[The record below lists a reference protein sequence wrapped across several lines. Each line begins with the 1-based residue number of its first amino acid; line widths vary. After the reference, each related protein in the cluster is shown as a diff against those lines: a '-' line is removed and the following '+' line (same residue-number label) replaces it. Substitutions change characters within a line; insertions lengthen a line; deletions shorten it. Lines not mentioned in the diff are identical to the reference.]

1 MTTKEKAAGGLHTT
15 AATSEVDTVIV
26 APTTPDGKRLATLRA
41 KAALQ
46 GISVH
51 QLADGGFLVC
61 RWNMTKDVP
70 DLDALARFLFTMG
83 VRDGRA

>member
-1 MTTKEKAAGGLHTT
+1 MQINTNTVPVGAA
-15 AATSEVDTVIV
+15 
-26 APTTPDGKRLATLRA
+26 APEKRLATLKA
-41 KAALQ
+41 KAALH
-46 GISVH
+46 GIAVH

-70 DLDALARFLFTMG
+70 DLDALARFLFTIG

>member
-1 MTTKEKAAGGLHTT
+1 MHTT

-41 KAALQ
+41 KAALH
-46 GISVH
+46 GIVIH

-61 RWNMTKDVP
+61 RWGMAKDVP
-70 DLDALARFLFTMG
+70 DLDALSRFLHTMG
-83 VRDGRA
+83 VRNG